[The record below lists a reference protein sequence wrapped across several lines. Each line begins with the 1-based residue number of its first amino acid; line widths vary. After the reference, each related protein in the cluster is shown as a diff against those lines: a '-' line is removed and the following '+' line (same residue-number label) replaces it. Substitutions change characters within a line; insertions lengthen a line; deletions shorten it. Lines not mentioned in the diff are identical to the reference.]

1 MDGEAK
7 RKVTVKLYN
16 GSNEPSTSSRFAP
29 PTRSASPF
37 KSQSTASPRPPL
49 RPKAK
54 VTSSATPSSL
64 VRKPKIISTVS
75 NGLSTPSRV
84 GSPAA
89 IRPPPSNSTLGQPKA
104 RITAI
109 RSNIRPLESNSTPST
124 PNIPYQSSTKP
135 SSVSSGGSPHRR
147 SASAISFTQNG
158 STLSLPLQTPYGS
171 PSSDTFTDTDA
182 IRGDGAPRIK
192 SKITRLAKSHDLL
205 SPSPPQPISRP
216 ANGRNRTPSISS
228 GVSLSSTNTSST
240 TPDYSL
246 YPITTAVPAA
256 NPYRYGSVRIPSS
269 TANHHYQPFAPRDDS
284 QINYSTTTFNAKVDP
299 TTIPL
304 PPQSPPT
311 SAVSFSSRSSVSRS
325 SRADSADSQHSAST
339 KQNGANLRGGIEAL
353 LQLGAAED
361 DDSDGDSYDEE
372 TDLEHQAERKVRA
385 EAKSNRKI
393 EDLEISNR
401 SLLAIN
407 VTLEATK
414 HRQAKEIRDLKRKLR
429 ESRLIL
435 PPQAFKQVM
444 DKDDTE
450 EEEDEGEDGDG
461 EDVPPEAGDETYLH
475 VKLLLDNLLQA
486 AKQALETKPS
496 DFETRS
502 GAKVLSAEEVENWRD
517 HEADP
522 PGDGDVKTG
531 ANTPGRDGASIG
543 DETFDSEDEVEALTM
558 PSPPSSP
565 PPPVL
570 VTRSP

>member
-7 RKVTVKLYN
+7 RKARL
-16 GSNEPSTSSRFAP
+16 SS
-29 PTRSASPF
+29 
-37 KSQSTASPRPPL
+37 STAFSRTYPVLGHSKALQWQQRTINELEICQYNPL
-49 RPKAK
+49 GLTSQKPVVSVPK
-54 VTSSATPSSL
+54 TSIAPQ
-64 VRKPKIISTVS
+64 
-75 NGLSTPSRV
+75 GQGDQLSDSQFACAQAQDHQYRFEWV
-84 GSPAA
+84 HS
-89 IRPPPSNSTLGQPKA
+89 LGQPKA
-104 RITAI
+104 RATVV
-109 RSNIRPLESNSTPST
+109 RTNLRPLESSSTPST

-158 STLSLPLQTPYGS
+158 STLSLPLTQTPYGS

-192 SKITRLAKSHDLL
+192 SKITRLAKPHDLL
-205 SPSPPQPISRP
+205 SPSPPQPVSRP

-256 NPYRYGSVRIPSS
+256 NPYRYGSVRVPSS
-269 TANHHYQPFAPRDDS
+269 TPNHHHYQPFAPRDDS
-284 QINYSTTTFNAKVDP
+284 QINYGTTTFNAKVDP

-339 KQNGANLRGGIEAL
+339 KQNGADLRGGIEAL
-353 LQLGAAED
+353 MQFGAAGD

-450 EEEDEGEDGDG
+450 EDEDEGEDG
-461 EDVPPEAGDETYLH
+461 EEVPGDETYLH

-496 DFETRS
+496 DFETRG

-522 PGDGDVKTG
+522 PGDDETKTG
-531 ANTPGRDGASIG
+531 ANTSVSPSRANASI
-543 DETFDSEDEVEALTM
+543 DDESETFDSEDEVEALTM
-558 PSPPSSP
+558 PSPSSP
-565 PPPVL
+565 PPPVI

>member
-1 MDGEAK
+1 MVKQRERHACHCQ
-7 RKVTVKLYN
+7 RRSLALILFQVTVKLYN

-29 PTRSASPF
+29 PTRSASPL
-37 KSQSTASPRPPL
+37 KGQPTASPRPPL

-54 VTSSATPSSL
+54 VTSSATPNSH

-89 IRPPPSNSTLGQPKA
+89 IRPTPSNSTLGQPKA
-104 RITAI
+104 RITAV

-124 PNIPYQSSTKP
+124 PNIPCQPSTKP

-147 SASAISFTQNG
+147 SASAISFTSNG

-192 SKITRLAKSHDLL
+192 SKITRLAKPHDLL

-269 TANHHYQPFAPRDDS
+269 TANHHYQSFAPRDDS

-353 LQLGAAED
+353 MQFGAADD

-385 EAKSNRKI
+385 EAKSNRKVRQF
-393 EDLEISNR
+393 LE
-401 SLLAIN
+401 L
-407 VTLEATK
+407 
-414 HRQAKEIRDLKRKLR
+414 
-429 ESRLIL
+429 
-435 PPQAFKQVM
+435 
-444 DKDDTE
+444 
-450 EEEDEGEDGDG
+450 
-461 EDVPPEAGDETYLH
+461 
-475 VKLLLDNLLQA
+475 
-486 AKQALETKPS
+486 
-496 DFETRS
+496 
-502 GAKVLSAEEVENWRD
+502 
-517 HEADP
+517 
-522 PGDGDVKTG
+522 
-531 ANTPGRDGASIG
+531 
-543 DETFDSEDEVEALTM
+543 
-558 PSPPSSP
+558 
-565 PPPVL
+565 
-570 VTRSP
+570 

>member
-29 PTRSASPF
+29 PTRSASPL
-37 KSQSTASPRPPL
+37 KSQPTASPRPPL

-54 VTSSATPSSL
+54 VTSSVTPNSL

-75 NGLSTPSRV
+75 NGFSTPSRV

-89 IRPPPSNSTLGQPKA
+89 IRPTPGNSTLGQPKA

-124 PNIPYQSSTKP
+124 PNIPYQPPSKP
-135 SSVSSGGSPHRR
+135 SSVSSGSSPHRR

-171 PSSDTFTDTDA
+171 PSSDTFNDADA
-182 IRGDGAPRIK
+182 IRDNGAPKIK
-192 SKITRLAKSHDLL
+192 SKITRLAKPHDLL
-205 SPSPPQPISRP
+205 SPSPPQPTSRP
-216 ANGRNRTPSISS
+216 ANGRNRTPSMSS
-228 GVSLSSTNTSST
+228 GLSLSSTNTSST
-240 TPDYSL
+240 TPDYTL

-269 TANHHYQPFAPRDDS
+269 TSNHHYQPFAPRDDS

-299 TTIPL
+299 MTIPL

-311 SAVSFSSRSSVSRS
+311 SAVSFSSRSSVSRT
-325 SRADSADSQHSAST
+325 AHPP

-353 LQLGAAED
+353 LQFGAAAD

-450 EEEDEGEDGDG
+450 EDEDEGEDG

-496 DFETRS
+496 DFDTKS
-502 GAKVLSAEEVENWRD
+502 GTKVLSAEEVENWRD
-517 HEADP
+517 HESDL

-531 ANTPGRDGASIG
+531 VNTPSRDSASIG
-543 DETFDSEDEVEALTM
+543 DETFDSEDEVEALTI
-558 PSPPSSP
+558 PSPSSSP
-565 PPPVL
+565 PPPIL
-570 VTRSP
+570 VTHSP